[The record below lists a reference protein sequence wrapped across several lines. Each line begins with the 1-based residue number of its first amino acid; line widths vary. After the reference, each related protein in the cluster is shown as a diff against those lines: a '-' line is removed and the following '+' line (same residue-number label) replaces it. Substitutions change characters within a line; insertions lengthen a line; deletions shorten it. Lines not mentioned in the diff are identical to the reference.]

1 MPTFSAATLERITCE
16 IFRAAGTPEE
26 DARTVARLMVWSN
39 LVGHDSH
46 GVIHIPRYVEQI
58 KQGHIVPG
66 AKTEI
71 RKETPSAAMID
82 GHWNFGHVVAQQGIE
97 LAIEKA
103 RQTTIAC
110 VTLAHLNHIG
120 RVGAYPTIAAQ
131 AGMAGIVC
139 CSSGGA
145 GRVVVPFGGRA
156 GRMATN
162 PIAMAFPSR
171 FEGPIL
177 LDFASSVSAAGKI
190 RVYRYRGQQ
199 LPEGWIV
206 DKEGN
211 PSTEPSDFYDGGA
224 LLPLGGGQGYKGYAL
239 AFLVEILGGILSR
252 DGYAKE
258 GVTRFSNGTF
268 MMVIDIATFVPV
280 ETLMDEIEEMTAFIK
295 TSPPADGVEA
305 VLYPGEKEAK
315 TERERRATGIELED
329 ETWRRIKAVIREYGL
344 EQVLAPLP

>member
-1 MPTFSAATLERITCE
+1 MPTFSAATLEQITRE
-16 IFRAAGTPEE
+16 VFRAVGTPEE
-26 DARTVARLMVWSN
+26 DARTMAQLMVWAN

-46 GVIHIPRYVEQI
+46 GVIHIPRYVDQI
-58 KQGHIVPG
+58 KQGLVVPG
-66 AKTEI
+66 AEVEILTE
-71 RKETPSAAMID
+71 TSSAAMID
-82 GHWNFGHVVAQQGIE
+82 GHWNFGHVVAKKGIE

-110 VTLAHLNHIG
+110 VSLAHLNHIG

-131 AGMAGIVC
+131 AGMAGIAC

-171 FEGPIL
+171 LEGPI
-177 LDFASSVSAAGKI
+177 
-190 RVYRYRGQQ
+190 
-199 LPEGWIV
+199 PEGWIV

-211 PSTEPSDFYDGGA
+211 ATTDPSDFYADGA
-224 LLPLGGGQGYKGYAL
+224 LLPLGVGQGYKGYAL
-239 AFLVEILGGILSR
+239 AFLVEILSGILSR

-258 GVTRFSNGTF
+258 GATRFSNGSF
-268 MMVIDIATFVPV
+268 MIVIDIATFVPV
-280 ETLMDEIEEMTAFIK
+280 ETLVEEISDMTRFLK
-295 TSPPADGVEA
+295 TSPPVTDGEE

-315 TERERRATGIELED
+315 TEQERRAKGIEIED
-329 ETWRRIKAVIREYGL
+329 ETWRQIKAVIQEYGL
-344 EQVLAPLP
+344 EQTLAPLP

>member
-1 MPTFSAATLERITCE
+1 MPKFSAETLEQITCE
-16 IFRAAGTPEE
+16 VFRAAGTPEE
-26 DARTVARLMVWSN
+26 DARTMAQLMVWAN

-46 GVIHIPRYVEQI
+46 GVIHIPRYVDQI
-58 KQGHIVPG
+58 KQGLIIPG
-66 AKTEI
+66 TEVEI
-71 RKETPSAAMID
+71 LTETPSAAMID
-82 GHWNFGHVVAQQGIE
+82 GHWNFGHVVAKKGIE

-110 VTLAHLNHIG
+110 VSLAHLNHIG

-131 AGMAGIVC
+131 AGMAGIAC

-171 FEGPIL
+171 LEGPIL

-190 RVYRYRGQQ
+190 RVYRNRGQQ

-211 PSTEPSDFYDGGA
+211 ATTDPSDFYADGA
-224 LLPLGGGQGYKGYAL
+224 LLPLGVGQGYKGYAL
-239 AFLVEILGGILSR
+239 AFLVEILSGILSR

-258 GVTRFSNGTF
+258 GATRFSNGSF
-268 MMVIDIATFVPV
+268 MIVIDIATFVPV
-280 ETLMDEIEEMTAFIK
+280 ETLMEEIADMTRFLK
-295 TSPPADGVEA
+295 TSPPVTDGEE

-315 TERERRATGIELED
+315 TEQERRAKGIEIED
-329 ETWRRIKAVIREYGL
+329 ETWRQIKTVIQEYGL
-344 EQVLAPLP
+344 EQTLAPLP